1 MDNNK
6 EIFLPDT
13 TVKLGTL
20 KEKLSDVYGLSVI
33 TKTQRNII
41 IGAFSVLTGFVLY
54 SFFKKK
60 WEKIDVSEN
69 EKQFYR

>member
-41 IGAFSVLTGFVLY
+41 IEAFSVLTVFVLY
-54 SFFKKK
+54 SFFKKNDK
-60 WEKIDVSEN
+60 K
-69 EKQFYR
+69 